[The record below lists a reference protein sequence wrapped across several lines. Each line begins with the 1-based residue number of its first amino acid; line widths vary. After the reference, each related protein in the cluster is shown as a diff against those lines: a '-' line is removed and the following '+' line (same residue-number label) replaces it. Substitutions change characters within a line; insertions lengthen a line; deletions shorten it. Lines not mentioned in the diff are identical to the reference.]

1 MSEPL
6 LSKKRR
12 ESLKNIAD
20 KKIGFSCQGK
30 VGAFIDNY
38 VVCEATATKLVQF
51 YKTDKKLKLGGTL
64 RKDEILNALKHFG
77 FQMLGQDIST
87 VFTGGKGRK
96 GAKSA
101 RQLRNGFLHSISDS
115 DKNEIQKKYSQLIK
129 LMNMFLSFFRASNS
143 ST

>member
-1 MSEPL
+1 MSEPS

-12 ESLKNIAD
+12 ESLNNIVS

-38 VVCEATATKLVQF
+38 VVCEAAATKLVQF
-51 YKTDKKLKLGGTL
+51 YKVDKSLKSGGTL

-77 FQMLGQDIST
+77 YQISEQDIST
-87 VFTGGKGRK
+87 VFTGGTGRK
-96 GAKSA
+96 GTKSA

-129 LMNMFLSFFRASNS
+129 SMNMFLSFFRASNT